1 LIARPRLTSLRR
13 LRQLKE
19 EPYSQK
25 EAELGAGL
33 TTNKGGQT
41 EEMVIDQEI
50 PDASAAMVMDPDPA
64 ACLVEPEPQQMG
76 AEAIE

>member
-1 LIARPRLTSLRR
+1 
-13 LRQLKE
+13 
-19 EPYSQK
+19 
-25 EAELGAGL
+25 L
-33 TTNKGGQT
+33 TTNKGRQT
-41 EEMVIDQEI
+41 EEMVIDEEI